1 MSQPTQPSPPTDPS
15 DLSKEEEIFQVR
27 LQKAE
32 ELKKRGINP
41 YGNGYNPKNTC
52 GQINAAHAN
61 DDAAALEQK
70 ALSYD
75 IAGRVM
81 AYKTFGKLV
90 FLKLR
95 DRSGELQAM
104 LRKNVVGDE
113 GWDVLTKFT
122 DIGDV
127 VAVSGKCIRTKT
139 GELSI
144 DSEKF
149 TFLTKSLRPL
159 PEKWHGLS
167 DIETRHRQRYV
178 DLISSYPQVRDIFR
192 VRTQVVRGIQ
202 KFLDARDFIEVE
214 TPILHKPEE
223 AGGAAA
229 KPFATH
235 HNALS
240 LDLKLRIATEL
251 HLKRL
256 VVGGMDRVYEIGRI
270 FRNEGIDRK
279 HNPEFTSVEF
289 YCAYAT
295 YEDLISLTEE
305 MIVSLADEI
314 LKKRELTFQG
324 QTISL
329 ERPFPRVS
337 MVQSVAAE
345 LKEQGHLDVGDFA
358 KMNAEHATTLRALA
372 TYCQMSGSEK
382 AMAVA
387 RAWSADAKGH
397 GAIEVPKAGGKEVDS
412 VGEAIAVLFEHLVE
426 PKLPKDK
433 PAFVTDFPFEVS
445 PLARRRD
452 AEPRLTDRFELFMAG
467 MEVANAFSELNDPLD
482 QRQRF
487 EKQVERQKKGDQ
499 EAMPYD
505 HDYVRAL
512 EFGMPPTAG
521 EGIGIDR
528 LVMLF
533 TDQPNIREVILFPL
547 LKPLT

>member
-1 MSQPTQPSPPTDPS
+1 MNDEIKPPQPPADNGSDG
-15 DLSKEEEIFQVR
+15 DLSTKEEEIFQVR
-27 LQKAE
+27 LQKAD

-52 GQINAAHAN
+52 GQIVAAHAN

-70 ALSYD
+70 ALNYD
-75 IAGRVM
+75 IGGRIM
-81 AYKTFGKLV
+81 AMRTMGKLM
-90 FLKLR
+90 FAKIR
-95 DRSGELQAM
+95 DRNGELQAM
-104 LRKNVVGDE
+104 IRKNVVGDAAWE
-113 GWDVLTKFT
+113 ILTKFT

-127 VAVSGKCIRTKT
+127 VAVSGRCIRTKT

-144 DSEKF
+144 DTEKF
-149 TFLTKSLRPL
+149 TFLTKGLRPL

-178 DLISSYPQVRDIFR
+178 DLISTYPQVRDIFR
-192 VRTQVVRGIQ
+192 ARTQVVRGIQ
-202 KFLDARDFIEVE
+202 KFLDSRDFIEVE

-229 KPFATH
+229 KPFPTH
-235 HNALS
+235 HNALD

-256 VVGGMDRVYEIGRI
+256 VVGGLDRVYEIGRI

-279 HNPEFTSVEF
+279 HNPEFTTVEF

-295 YEDLISLTEE
+295 YEDLIALTEE
-305 MIVSLADEI
+305 LLVSLADDI

-324 QTISL
+324 QAISL

-337 MVQSVAAE
+337 MVKSVAAE
-345 LKEQGHLDVGDFA
+345 LA
-358 KMNAEHATTLRALA
+358 KQNKLP
-372 TYCQMSGSEK
+372 
-382 AMAVA
+382 
-387 RAWSADAKGH
+387 ADASNDDLYGKH
-397 GAIEVPKAGGKEVDS
+397 AAVLLAEAKNAGGKPVDS
-412 VGEAIAVLFEHLVE
+412 VGEAIAVIFEHLVE
-426 PKLPKDK
+426 PTLPKDR

-547 LKPLT
+547 LKPLS